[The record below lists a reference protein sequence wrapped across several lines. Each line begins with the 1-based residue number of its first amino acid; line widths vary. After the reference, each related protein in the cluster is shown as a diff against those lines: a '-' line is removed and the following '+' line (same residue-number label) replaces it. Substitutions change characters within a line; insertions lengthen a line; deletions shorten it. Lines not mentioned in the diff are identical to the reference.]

1 MAGQYNYILTKN
13 KSERNM
19 ERFELE
25 NSKEFKAAQEL
36 EDALNNMSWNS
47 EKFAESVGYY
57 HRTLQQKLFST
68 MVKVIEMM
76 GKEDYGY
83 DLRNEASHRIAR
95 KIVESGVLD
104 ETIPIIWCPPF
115 FIYLKYKRLCY
126 TINFKITKNSKTC
139 LVLSS
144 METEYAAERTRYCWH
159 M

>member
-13 KSERNM
+13 KSERNV

-47 EKFAESVGYY
+47 EKFAESVMYY

-76 GKEDYGY
+76 GREDYG
-83 DLRNEASHRIAR
+83 
-95 KIVESGVLD
+95 
-104 ETIPIIWCPPF
+104 
-115 FIYLKYKRLCY
+115 
-126 TINFKITKNSKTC
+126 
-139 LVLSS
+139 
-144 METEYAAERTRYCWH
+144 
-159 M
+159 